1 MLTQIPVEAADV
13 LQTSAFETPTAM
25 KTQAEAELLAEMDQQ
40 TPGIKKQSTP
50 ARHAIPARCARCH
63 NSRWITAALSKEVD
77 TRQTDV
83 PSTMDVDAVAL
94 AEEVCGVDVVE
105 NVA

>member
-1 MLTQIPVEAADV
+1 
-13 LQTSAFETPTAM
+13 M
-25 KTQAEAELLAEMDQQ
+25 KMQAEAELLAEMDQQ

-50 ARHAIPARCARCH
+50 ARCATPARRARGRG
-63 NSRWITAALSKEVD
+63 SWWITAALSKEVD

-94 AEEVCGVDVVE
+94 AEEVCAVDVVE
-105 NVA
+105 NVV